1 MLDKDEQK
9 KKKEEEEEDDD
20 DDDHHDLD
28 LWIFGFEATL
38 CQVCWLSLRLLS
50 SAGPRRQGLWL
61 EGWGQHM
68 SVVGSWKLPDAGAG
82 WCSSKSQIH

>member
-9 KKKEEEEEDDD
+9 KKEEEEDDD

-28 LWIFGFEATL
+28 LWIFGFETTL

-50 SAGPRRQGLWL
+50 SAGPRGQGLWW